1 MVTNKPQSKRAQPLL
16 SERNNKNGGEEMKVE
31 NRGMRVPSYPTCAKN
46 LGLKRMSC
54 SIAKAHF
61 NALFF
66 LSKKCH
72 YWKDYR

>member
-16 SERNNKNGGEEMKVE
+16 SERNNKNCGEEIKVE
-31 NRGMRVPSYPTCAKN
+31 NRGMRAPSYPTCAKN
-46 LGLKRMSC
+46 LGLRRMSC

-66 LSKKCH
+66 FVQKVSLLEGL
-72 YWKDYR
+72 